1 MVYMLRRRTG
11 ARPVTRVRYQVGEQ
25 FGIAEQG
32 SLEHFL
38 MERYRVYQ
46 HRGRSLWTVQVVHR
60 PYPLHRAHVEALE
73 DEGARASRRSVSIGY
88 RPQLLEP
95 RRRLRAGELMRGYGY
110 IRAALRQCARCLWC
124 CGQASP
130 LVPRARCRNEHLLGR
145 VSVRGRIVRTPVS
158 V

>member
-38 MERYRVYQ
+38 MERYRLDQ

-73 DEGARASRRSVSIGY
+73 DEGARVSRRSVSSATVPNCWSRDAVFG
-88 RPQLLEP
+88 
-95 RRRLRAGELMRGYGY
+95 AGELMRGYGY